1 MALLHVENLYKGFS
15 GETLFKNITFS
26 IDEKDKI
33 GVIGINGAGK
43 TTLIKML
50 LEEEENDVDPTTNQ
64 RGIISKKGNLK
75 IGYLSQNINLNPN
88 NTIFDELMLVFGKVM
103 EDHKKIQELS
113 LRINI
118 EPENF
123 DSIME
128 ELAVVTTRYE
138 QEEGYAIEYKVKQ
151 VLNGLSISEDLW
163 QQRIG
168 DLSGGQKS
176 RTALG
181 KILLEEPELL
191 ILDEPTNHLD
201 LLAIEWL
208 EKFLKDY
215 NKAVMVVSHD
225 RYFLDN
231 VVGRIFEI
239 EGHTLKTYKGNFIEY
254 TIQKEIY
261 LSGAIKAFEKEQEKI
276 KQMEEYIRRYKAGIK
291 SKQARGRESFLNRM
305 EKMENP
311 VVNVRKMKLKFDIER
326 PSVDRVLKIEKLSK
340 SYDGKK
346 IFQNLNLEIFRGE
359 RVGLIGKNGVGKST
373 LLKIINGME
382 KADSGKITI
391 GDKVTIGYYDQNH
404 QGLDEKVSI
413 LNEFMFNYPM
423 SEEDVRRLAGGFL
436 FPEEDVFKI
445 IGSLS
450 GGEKA
455 RVTLMKLILKKANF
469 LVLDE
474 PTNHLDIYSREVLEE
489 ALEDYQGT
497 ILIVSHDRYFLEGIV
512 NTIYEITEDGAEKF
526 NGNYSE
532 YCAKKSKKLV
542 EKSNEN
548 VVNNYEEQKKIK
560 NRISSLER
568 KYVETEKNIEKLEEK
583 KSNLEKEYEI
593 AGKKN
598 ILEELLEIQEKLENI
613 DLEILSEMEKW
624 EEIEKE
630 LKNLKKAL

>member
-1 MALLHVENLYKGFS
+1 MALLHVDNLYKGFS
-15 GETLFKNITFS
+15 GETLFKNISFS

-50 LEEEENDVDPTTNQ
+50 LEEEENDVDPSTNQ
-64 RGIISKKGNLK
+64 RGTISKKGNLR
-75 IGYLSQNINLNPN
+75 IGYLSQNINLNYE
-88 NTIFDELMLVFGKVM
+88 NTVFDELMLVFGSVL
-103 EDHKKIQELS
+103 EDYKKIQELS
-113 LRINI
+113 FRINL
-118 EPENF
+118 EPDNF
-123 DSIME
+123 DKIME

-151 VLNGLSISEDLW
+151 ILNGLSVQEDLW
-163 QQRIG
+163 KQKIG

-176 RTALG
+176 RVALG

-201 LLAIEWL
+201 LVAIEWL

-215 NKAVMVVSHD
+215 NKAIMVVSHD

-239 EGHTLKTYKGNFIEY
+239 EGHTLKTYKGNFTEY
-254 TIQKEIY
+254 TIQKEVY
-261 LSGAIKAFEKEQEKI
+261 LSGAMKAFEKEQEKI

-291 SKQARGRESFLNRM
+291 SKQARGRESLLNRM

-326 PSVDRVLKIEKLSK
+326 PSVDRVLKIQNLSK
-340 SYDGKK
+340 FYDGKK

-359 RVGLIGKNGVGKST
+359 RVGIIGKNGVGKST
-373 LLKIINGME
+373 LLKIINGTE
-382 KADSGKITI
+382 KADSGVVTI
-391 GDKVTIGYYDQNH
+391 GEKVTIGYYDQNH
-404 QGLDEKVSI
+404 KGLDEKASI

-512 NTIYEITEDGAEKF
+512 NTIYEITENGAEKF
-526 NGNYSE
+526 HGNYKE
-532 YCAKKSKKLV
+532 YCERKNKPVV
-542 EKSNEN
+542 EKDTKG
-548 VVNNYEEQKKIK
+548 VNDYEEQKRIK
-560 NRISSLER
+560 NRISSLEK
-568 KYVETEKNIEKLEEK
+568 KYNEIEKFIEKLEEK
-583 KSNLEKEYEI
+583 KSLLEEDYNQ
-593 AGKKN
+593 AGKENNLDK
-598 ILEELLEIQEKLENI
+598 LLEIQEKMEKLDE
-613 DLEILSEMEKW
+613 EIMESMEKW
-624 EEIEKE
+624 EDIEKE
-630 LKNLKKAL
+630 LKILKKAL

>member
-1 MALLHVENLYKGFS
+1 MALLHVDNLYKSFS
-15 GETLFKNITFS
+15 GETLFKNISFS

-33 GVIGINGAGK
+33 GVIGVNGAGK
-43 TTLIKML
+43 TTLIKMI
-50 LEEEENDVDPTTNQ
+50 LEEEENDIDPSTNQ
-64 RGIISKKGNLK
+64 RGTISKKGNLR
-75 IGYLSQNINLNPN
+75 IGYLSQNINLNYEN
-88 NTIFDELMLVFGKVM
+88 NVFDELMLVFGKVL
-103 EDHKKIQELS
+103 EDYKKIQELS
-113 LRINI
+113 FRINL

-123 DSIME
+123 DKIME
-128 ELAVVTTRYE
+128 ELALVTTRYE
-138 QEEGYAIEYKVKQ
+138 QEEGYSIEYKAKQ
-151 VLNGLSISEDLW
+151 ILNGLSIPEDLW
-163 QQRIG
+163 KQKIG
-168 DLSGGQKS
+168 YLSGGQKS
-176 RTALG
+176 RVALG

-201 LLAIEWL
+201 LIAIEWL

-239 EGHTLKTYKGNFIEY
+239 EGHTLKTYKGNFTEY

-261 LSGAIKAFEKEQEKI
+261 LSGAMKAFEKEQEKI

-291 SKQARGRESFLNRM
+291 SKQARGRESLLNRM

-311 VVNVRKMKLKFDIER
+311 VVNVRKMKLKFDIDR

-340 SYDGKK
+340 SYEGKK

-359 RVGLIGKNGVGKST
+359 RIGIIGKNGVGKST
-373 LLKIINGME
+373 LLKIINGTE
-382 KADSGKITI
+382 KADSGSITT
-391 GDKVTIGYYDQNH
+391 GEKVTIGYYDQNH
-404 QGLDEKVSI
+404 KGLDEKASI

-423 SEEDVRRLAGGFL
+423 SEEDVRRFAGGFL
-436 FPEEDVFKI
+436 FPEEDVFKT

-489 ALEDYQGT
+489 ALEGYQGT

-512 NTIYEITEDGAEKF
+512 NIIYEVTEDGAEKF
-526 NGNYSE
+526 HGNYTE
-532 YCAKKSKKLV
+532 YCAKKNKVV
-542 EKSNEN
+542 EEKEN
-548 VVNNYEEQKKIK
+548 KGMLDYEEQKKMK
-560 NRISSLER
+560 NRISFLEK
-568 KYVETEKNIEKLEEK
+568 KYKETEKLIEKLEEK
-583 KSNLEKEYEI
+583 KSNLEEEYNI
-593 AGKKN
+593 AGKEN
-598 ILEELLEIQEKLENI
+598 NLEKLLEIQEKMEKI
-613 DLEILSEMEKW
+613 DEDILLAIEKW
-624 EEIEKE
+624 EDIENE

>member
-1 MALLHVENLYKGFS
+1 MALLHVDNLYKGFS
-15 GETLFKNITFS
+15 GETLFKNISFS

-50 LEEEENDVDPTTNQ
+50 LEEEENDVDPSTNQ
-64 RGIISKKGNLK
+64 RGTISKKGNLR
-75 IGYLSQNINLNPN
+75 IGYLSQNINLNYE
-88 NTIFDELMLVFGKVM
+88 NTVFDELMLVFGSVL
-103 EDHKKIQELS
+103 EDYKKIQELS
-113 LRINI
+113 FRINL
-118 EPENF
+118 EPDNF
-123 DSIME
+123 DKIME

-151 VLNGLSISEDLW
+151 ILNGLSVQEDLW
-163 QQRIG
+163 KQKIG

-176 RTALG
+176 RVALG

-201 LLAIEWL
+201 LVAIEWL

-254 TIQKEIY
+254 TIQKEVY
-261 LSGAIKAFEKEQEKI
+261 LSGAMKAFEKEQEKI

-291 SKQARGRESFLNRM
+291 SKQARGRESLLNRM

-311 VVNVRKMKLKFDIER
+311 VVNVRKMKLKFDIDR
-326 PSVDRVLKIEKLSK
+326 PSVDRVLKIQNLSK

-359 RVGLIGKNGVGKST
+359 RVGIIGKNGVGKST
-373 LLKIINGME
+373 LLKIINGTE
-382 KADSGKITI
+382 KADNGVVTI
-391 GDKVTIGYYDQNH
+391 GEKVTIGYYDQNH
-404 QGLDEKVSI
+404 KGLDEKASI

-512 NTIYEITEDGAEKF
+512 NTIYEITENGAEKF
-526 NGNYSE
+526 HGNYKE
-532 YCAKKSKKLV
+532 YCERKNKPVV
-542 EKSNEN
+542 EKDTKG
-548 VVNNYEEQKKIK
+548 VNDYEEQKRVK
-560 NRISSLER
+560 NRISSLEK
-568 KYVETEKNIEKLEEK
+568 KYNETEKFIEKLEEK
-583 KSNLEKEYEI
+583 KSLLEEDYNQ
-593 AGKKN
+593 AGKENNLDK
-598 ILEELLEIQEKLENI
+598 LLEIQEKMEKLDE
-613 DLEILSEMEKW
+613 EIMESMEKW
-624 EEIEKE
+624 EDIEKE
-630 LKNLKKAL
+630 LKILKKAL

>member
-1 MALLHVENLYKGFS
+1 MALLHVDNLYKSFS
-15 GETLFKNITFS
+15 GETLFKNISFS

-33 GVIGINGAGK
+33 GVIGVNGAGK
-43 TTLIKML
+43 TTLIKMI
-50 LEEEENDVDPTTNQ
+50 LEEEENDVDPSTNQ
-64 RGIISKKGNLK
+64 RGTISKKGNLR
-75 IGYLSQNINLNPN
+75 IGYLSQNINLNYEN
-88 NTIFDELMLVFGKVM
+88 NVFDELMLVFGKVL
-103 EDHKKIQELS
+103 EDYKKIQELS
-113 LRINI
+113 FRINL

-123 DSIME
+123 DKIME
-128 ELAVVTTRYE
+128 ELALVTTRYE
-138 QEEGYAIEYKVKQ
+138 QEEGYSIEYKVKQ
-151 VLNGLSISEDLW
+151 ILNGLSIPEDLW
-163 QQRIG
+163 KQKIG

-176 RTALG
+176 RVALG

-201 LLAIEWL
+201 LIAIEWL

-239 EGHTLKTYKGNFIEY
+239 EGHTLKTYKGNFTEY

-261 LSGAIKAFEKEQEKI
+261 LSGAMKAFEKEQEKI

-291 SKQARGRESFLNRM
+291 SKQARGRESLLNRM

-311 VVNVRKMKLKFDIER
+311 VVNVRKMKLKFDIEK

-340 SYDGKK
+340 SYEGKK

-359 RVGLIGKNGVGKST
+359 RVGIIGKNGVGKST
-373 LLKIINGME
+373 LLKIINGTE
-382 KADSGKITI
+382 KADSGTVTI
-391 GDKVTIGYYDQNH
+391 GEKVTIGYYDQNH
-404 QGLDEKVSI
+404 KGLDEKASI

-436 FPEEDVFKI
+436 FPEEDVFKT

-489 ALEDYQGT
+489 ALEGYQGT

-512 NTIYEITEDGAEKF
+512 NTIYEVTEDGAEKF
-526 NGNYSE
+526 HGNYTE
-532 YCAKKSKKLV
+532 YCAKKNKVV
-542 EKSNEN
+542 EEKEN
-548 VVNNYEEQKKIK
+548 KGMIDYEEQKKMK
-560 NRISSLER
+560 NRISSLEK
-568 KYVETEKNIEKLEEK
+568 KYKETEKLIERLEEK
-583 KSNLEKEYEI
+583 KSNLEEEYNI
-593 AGKKN
+593 AGKEN
-598 ILEELLEIQEKLENI
+598 NLEKLLEIQEKMENI
-613 DLEILSEMEKW
+613 DEEILLAMEKW
-624 EEIEKE
+624 EDIENE

>member
-1 MALLHVENLYKGFS
+1 MALLHVDNLYKGFS
-15 GETLFKNITFS
+15 GETLFKNISFS

-50 LEEEENDVDPTTNQ
+50 LEEEENDVDPSTNQ
-64 RGIISKKGNLK
+64 RGTISKKGNLR
-75 IGYLSQNINLNPN
+75 IGYLSQNINLNYE
-88 NTIFDELMLVFGKVM
+88 NTVFDELMLVFGSVL
-103 EDHKKIQELS
+103 EDYKKIQELS
-113 LRINI
+113 FRINL
-118 EPENF
+118 EPDNF
-123 DSIME
+123 DKIME

-151 VLNGLSISEDLW
+151 ILNGLSVQEDLW
-163 QQRIG
+163 KQKIG

-176 RTALG
+176 RVALG

-201 LLAIEWL
+201 LVAIEWL

-239 EGHTLKTYKGNFIEY
+239 EGHTLKTYKGNFTEY
-254 TIQKEIY
+254 TIQKEVY
-261 LSGAIKAFEKEQEKI
+261 LSGAMKAFEKEQEKI

-291 SKQARGRESFLNRM
+291 SKQARGRESLLNRM

-311 VVNVRKMKLKFDIER
+311 VVNVRKMKLKFDIDR
-326 PSVDRVLKIEKLSK
+326 PSVDRVLKIQNLSK

-359 RVGLIGKNGVGKST
+359 RVGIIGKNGVGKST
-373 LLKIINGME
+373 LLKIINGTE
-382 KADSGKITI
+382 KADSGVVTI
-391 GDKVTIGYYDQNH
+391 GEKVTIGYYDQNH
-404 QGLDEKVSI
+404 KGLDEKASI

-512 NTIYEITEDGAEKF
+512 NTIYEITENGAEKF
-526 NGNYSE
+526 HGNYKE
-532 YCAKKSKKLV
+532 YCERKNKPVV
-542 EKSNEN
+542 EKDTKG
-548 VVNNYEEQKKIK
+548 VNDYEEQKRVK
-560 NRISSLER
+560 NRISSLEK
-568 KYVETEKNIEKLEEK
+568 KYNETEKFIEKLEEK
-583 KSNLEKEYEI
+583 KSLLEEDYNQ
-593 AGKKN
+593 AGKENNLDK
-598 ILEELLEIQEKLENI
+598 LLEIQEKMEKLDE
-613 DLEILSEMEKW
+613 EIMKSMEKW
-624 EEIEKE
+624 EDIEKE
-630 LKNLKKAL
+630 LKILKKAL

>member
-1 MALLHVENLYKGFS
+1 MALLHVDNLYKGFS
-15 GETLFKNITFS
+15 GETLFKNISFS

-50 LEEEENDVDPTTNQ
+50 LEEEENDVDPSTNQ
-64 RGIISKKGNLK
+64 RGTISKKGNLR
-75 IGYLSQNINLNPN
+75 IGYLSQNINLNYE
-88 NTIFDELMLVFGKVM
+88 NTVFDELMLVFGSVL
-103 EDHKKIQELS
+103 EDYKKIQELS
-113 LRINI
+113 FRINL
-118 EPENF
+118 EPDNF
-123 DSIME
+123 DKIME

-151 VLNGLSISEDLW
+151 ILNGLSVQEDLW
-163 QQRIG
+163 KQKIG

-176 RTALG
+176 RVALG

-201 LLAIEWL
+201 LVAIEWL

-239 EGHTLKTYKGNFIEY
+239 EGHTLKTYKGNFTEY
-254 TIQKEIY
+254 TIQKEVY
-261 LSGAIKAFEKEQEKI
+261 LSGAMKAFEKEQEKI

-291 SKQARGRESFLNRM
+291 SKQARGRESLLNRM

-326 PSVDRVLKIEKLSK
+326 PSVDRVLKIQNLSK

-359 RVGLIGKNGVGKST
+359 RIGIIGKNGVGKST
-373 LLKIINGME
+373 LLKIINGTE
-382 KADSGKITI
+382 KADSGVVTI
-391 GDKVTIGYYDQNH
+391 GEKVTIGYYDQNH
-404 QGLDEKVSI
+404 KGLDEKASI

-512 NTIYEITEDGAEKF
+512 NTIYEITENGAEKF
-526 NGNYSE
+526 HGNYKE
-532 YCAKKSKKLV
+532 YCERKNKPVV
-542 EKSNEN
+542 EKDTKG
-548 VVNNYEEQKKIK
+548 VNDYEEQKRVK
-560 NRISSLER
+560 NRISSLEK
-568 KYVETEKNIEKLEEK
+568 KYNETEKFIEKLEEK
-583 KSNLEKEYEI
+583 KSLLEEDYNQ
-593 AGKKN
+593 AGKENNLDK
-598 ILEELLEIQEKLENI
+598 LLEIQEKMEKLDE
-613 DLEILSEMEKW
+613 EIMKSMEKW
-624 EEIEKE
+624 EDIEKE
-630 LKNLKKAL
+630 LKILKKAL

>member
-1 MALLHVENLYKGFS
+1 MALLHVDNLYKGFS
-15 GETLFKNITFS
+15 GETLFKNISFS

-50 LEEEENDVDPTTNQ
+50 LEEEENDVDPSTNQ
-64 RGIISKKGNLK
+64 RGTISKKGNLR
-75 IGYLSQNINLNPN
+75 IGYLSQNINLNYE
-88 NTIFDELMLVFGKVM
+88 NTVFDELMLVFGSVL
-103 EDHKKIQELS
+103 EDYKKIQELS
-113 LRINI
+113 FRINL
-118 EPENF
+118 EPDNF
-123 DSIME
+123 DKIME

-151 VLNGLSISEDLW
+151 ILNGLSVQEDLW
-163 QQRIG
+163 KQKIG

-176 RTALG
+176 RVALG

-201 LLAIEWL
+201 LVAIEWL

-239 EGHTLKTYKGNFIEY
+239 EGHTLKTYKGNFTEY
-254 TIQKEIY
+254 TIQKEVY
-261 LSGAIKAFEKEQEKI
+261 LSGAMKAFEKEQEKI

-291 SKQARGRESFLNRM
+291 SKQARGRESLLNRM

-326 PSVDRVLKIEKLSK
+326 PSVDRVLKIQNLSK

-359 RVGLIGKNGVGKST
+359 RVGIIGKNGVGKST
-373 LLKIINGME
+373 LLKIINGTE
-382 KADSGKITI
+382 KADSGIVTI
-391 GDKVTIGYYDQNH
+391 GEKVTIGYYDQNH
-404 QGLDEKVSI
+404 KGLDEKASI

-512 NTIYEITEDGAEKF
+512 NTIYEITENGAEKF
-526 NGNYSE
+526 HGNYKE
-532 YCAKKSKKLV
+532 YCERKNKPVV
-542 EKSNEN
+542 EKDTKG
-548 VVNNYEEQKKIK
+548 VNDYEEQKRVK
-560 NRISSLER
+560 NRISSLEK
-568 KYVETEKNIEKLEEK
+568 KYNETEKFIEKLEEK
-583 KSNLEKEYEI
+583 KSLLEEDYNQ
-593 AGKKN
+593 AGKENNLDK
-598 ILEELLEIQEKLENI
+598 LLEIQEKMEKLDE
-613 DLEILSEMEKW
+613 EIMETMEKW
-624 EEIEKE
+624 EDIEKE
-630 LKNLKKAL
+630 LKILKKAL

>member
-1 MALLHVENLYKGFS
+1 MALLHVDNLYKGFS
-15 GETLFKNITFS
+15 GETLFKNISFS

-50 LEEEENDVDPTTNQ
+50 LEEEENDVDPSTNQ
-64 RGIISKKGNLK
+64 RGTISKKGNLR
-75 IGYLSQNINLNPN
+75 IGYLSQNINLNYE
-88 NTIFDELMLVFGKVM
+88 NTVFDELMLVFGSVL
-103 EDHKKIQELS
+103 EDYKKIQELS
-113 LRINI
+113 FRINL
-118 EPENF
+118 EPDNF
-123 DSIME
+123 DKIME

-151 VLNGLSISEDLW
+151 ILNGLSVQEDLW
-163 QQRIG
+163 KQKIG

-176 RTALG
+176 RVALG

-201 LLAIEWL
+201 LVAIEWL

-215 NKAVMVVSHD
+215 NRAVMVVSHD

-239 EGHTLKTYKGNFIEY
+239 EGHTLKTYKGNFTEY
-254 TIQKEIY
+254 TIQKEVY
-261 LSGAIKAFEKEQEKI
+261 LSGAMKAFEKEQEKI

-291 SKQARGRESFLNRM
+291 SKQARGRESLLNRM

-311 VVNVRKMKLKFDIER
+311 VVNVRKMKLKFDIDR
-326 PSVDRVLKIEKLSK
+326 PSVDRVLKIQNLSK

-359 RVGLIGKNGVGKST
+359 RVGIIGKNGVGKST
-373 LLKIINGME
+373 LLKIINGTE
-382 KADSGKITI
+382 KADSGVVTI
-391 GDKVTIGYYDQNH
+391 GEKVTIGYYDQNH
-404 QGLDEKVSI
+404 KGLDEKASI

-512 NTIYEITEDGAEKF
+512 NTIYEITENGAEKF
-526 NGNYSE
+526 HGNYKE
-532 YCAKKSKKLV
+532 YCERKNKPVV
-542 EKSNEN
+542 EKDTKG
-548 VVNNYEEQKKIK
+548 VNDYEEQKRVK
-560 NRISSLER
+560 NRISSLEK
-568 KYVETEKNIEKLEEK
+568 KYNETEKFIEKLEEK
-583 KSNLEKEYEI
+583 KSLLEEDYNQ
-593 AGKKN
+593 AGKENNLDK
-598 ILEELLEIQEKLENI
+598 LLEIQEKMEKL
-613 DLEILSEMEKW
+613 DDEIMESMEKW
-624 EEIEKE
+624 EDIEKE
-630 LKNLKKAL
+630 LKILKKAL

>member
-1 MALLHVENLYKGFS
+1 MALLHVDNLYKGFS
-15 GETLFKNITFS
+15 GETLFKNISFS

-50 LEEEENDVDPTTNQ
+50 LEEEENDVDPSTNQ
-64 RGIISKKGNLK
+64 RGTISKKGNLR
-75 IGYLSQNINLNPN
+75 IGYLSQNINLNYE
-88 NTIFDELMLVFGKVM
+88 NTVFDELMLVFGSVL
-103 EDHKKIQELS
+103 EDYKKIQKLS
-113 LRINI
+113 FRINL
-118 EPENF
+118 EPDNF
-123 DSIME
+123 DKIME

-151 VLNGLSISEDLW
+151 ILNGLSVQEDLW
-163 QQRIG
+163 KQKIG

-176 RTALG
+176 RVALG

-201 LLAIEWL
+201 LVAIEWL

-215 NKAVMVVSHD
+215 NRAVMVVSHD

-239 EGHTLKTYKGNFIEY
+239 EGHTLKTYKGNFTEY
-254 TIQKEIY
+254 TIQKEVY
-261 LSGAIKAFEKEQEKI
+261 LSGAMKAFEKEQEKI

-291 SKQARGRESFLNRM
+291 SKQARGRESLLNRM

-311 VVNVRKMKLKFDIER
+311 VVNVRKMKLKFDIDR
-326 PSVDRVLKIEKLSK
+326 PSVDRVLKIQNLSK

-359 RVGLIGKNGVGKST
+359 RVGIIGKNGVGKST
-373 LLKIINGME
+373 LLKIINGTE
-382 KADSGKITI
+382 KADSGVVTI
-391 GDKVTIGYYDQNH
+391 GEKVTIGYYDQNH
-404 QGLDEKVSI
+404 KGLDEKVSI

-512 NTIYEITEDGAEKF
+512 NTIYEITENGAEKF
-526 NGNYSE
+526 HGNYKE
-532 YCAKKSKKLV
+532 YCERKNKPVV
-542 EKSNEN
+542 EKDTKG
-548 VVNNYEEQKKIK
+548 VNDYEEQKRVK
-560 NRISSLER
+560 NRISSLEK
-568 KYVETEKNIEKLEEK
+568 KYNETEKFIEKLEEK
-583 KSNLEKEYEI
+583 KSLLEENYTQ
-593 AGKKN
+593 AGKENNLDK
-598 ILEELLEIQEKLENI
+598 LLEIQEKMEKLDE
-613 DLEILSEMEKW
+613 EIMESMEKW
-624 EEIEKE
+624 EDIEKE
-630 LKNLKKAL
+630 LKILKKAL

>member
-1 MALLHVENLYKGFS
+1 MALLHVDNLYKGFS
-15 GETLFKNITFS
+15 GEILFKNISFS

-50 LEEEENDVDPTTNQ
+50 LEEEENDVDPSTNQ
-64 RGIISKKGNLK
+64 RGTISKKGNLR
-75 IGYLSQNINLNPN
+75 IGYLSQNINLNYE
-88 NTIFDELMLVFGKVM
+88 NTVFDELMLVFGSVL
-103 EDHKKIQELS
+103 EDYKKIQELS
-113 LRINI
+113 FRINL
-118 EPENF
+118 EPDNF
-123 DSIME
+123 DKIME

-151 VLNGLSISEDLW
+151 ILNGLSVQEDLW
-163 QQRIG
+163 KQKIG

-176 RTALG
+176 RVALG

-201 LLAIEWL
+201 LVAIEWL

-239 EGHTLKTYKGNFIEY
+239 EGHTLKTYKGNFTEY
-254 TIQKEIY
+254 TIQKEVY
-261 LSGAIKAFEKEQEKI
+261 LSGAMKAFEKEQEKI

-291 SKQARGRESFLNRM
+291 SKQARGRESLLNRM

-326 PSVDRVLKIEKLSK
+326 PSVDRVLKIQNLSK

-359 RVGLIGKNGVGKST
+359 RVGIIGKNGVGKST
-373 LLKIINGME
+373 LLKIINGTE
-382 KADSGKITI
+382 NPDSGVVTI
-391 GDKVTIGYYDQNH
+391 GEKVTIGYYDQNH
-404 QGLDEKVSI
+404 KGLDEKASI

-512 NTIYEITEDGAEKF
+512 NTIYEITENGAEKF
-526 NGNYSE
+526 HGNYKE
-532 YCAKKSKKLV
+532 YCERKNKPVV
-542 EKSNEN
+542 EKDTKG
-548 VVNNYEEQKKIK
+548 VNDYEEQKRVK
-560 NRISSLER
+560 NRISSLEK
-568 KYVETEKNIEKLEEK
+568 KYNETEKFIEKLEEK
-583 KSNLEKEYEI
+583 KSLLEEDYNQ
-593 AGKKN
+593 AGKENNLDK
-598 ILEELLEIQEKLENI
+598 LLEIQEKMEKLDE
-613 DLEILSEMEKW
+613 EIMESMEKW
-624 EEIEKE
+624 EDIEKE
-630 LKNLKKAL
+630 LKILKKAL

>member
-1 MALLHVENLYKGFS
+1 MALLHVDNLYKGFS
-15 GETLFKNITFS
+15 GETLFKNISFS

-43 TTLIKML
+43 TTLIKMI
-50 LEEEENDVDPTTNQ
+50 LEEEENDVDPSTNQ
-64 RGIISKKGNLK
+64 RGTISKKGNLK
-75 IGYLSQNINLNPN
+75 IGYLSQNINLNYE
-88 NTIFDELMLVFGKVM
+88 NTVFDELMLVFGSVL
-103 EDHKKIQELS
+103 EDYKKIQELS
-113 LRINI
+113 FRINL
-118 EPENF
+118 EPDNF
-123 DSIME
+123 DKITE

-151 VLNGLSISEDLW
+151 ILNGLSVQEDLW
-163 QQRIG
+163 KQKIG

-176 RTALG
+176 RVALG

-201 LLAIEWL
+201 LVAIEWL

-239 EGHTLKTYKGNFIEY
+239 EGHTLKTYKGNFTEY
-254 TIQKEIY
+254 TIQKEVY
-261 LSGAIKAFEKEQEKI
+261 LSGAMKAFEKEQEKI

-291 SKQARGRESFLNRM
+291 SKQARGRESLLNRM

-326 PSVDRVLKIEKLSK
+326 PSVDRVLKIQNLSK

-359 RVGLIGKNGVGKST
+359 RVGIIGKNGVGKST
-373 LLKIINGME
+373 LLKIINGTE
-382 KADSGKITI
+382 NPDSGVVTI
-391 GDKVTIGYYDQNH
+391 GEKVTIGYYDQNH
-404 QGLDEKVSI
+404 KGLDEKASI

-512 NTIYEITEDGAEKF
+512 NTIYEITENGAEKF
-526 NGNYSE
+526 HGNYKE
-532 YCAKKSKKLV
+532 YCERKNKPVV
-542 EKSNEN
+542 EKDTKG
-548 VVNNYEEQKKIK
+548 VNDYEEQKRVK
-560 NRISSLER
+560 NRISSLEK
-568 KYVETEKNIEKLEEK
+568 KYNETEKFIEKLEEK
-583 KSNLEKEYEI
+583 KSLLEEDYNQ
-593 AGKKN
+593 AGKENNLDK
-598 ILEELLEIQEKLENI
+598 LLEIQEKMEKL
-613 DLEILSEMEKW
+613 DDEIMESMEKW
-624 EEIEKE
+624 EDIEKE
-630 LKNLKKAL
+630 LKILKKAL

>member
-1 MALLHVENLYKGFS
+1 MALLHVDNLYKGFS
-15 GETLFKNITFS
+15 GETLFKNISFS

-50 LEEEENDVDPTTNQ
+50 LEEEENDVDPSTNQ
-64 RGIISKKGNLK
+64 RGTISKKGNLR
-75 IGYLSQNINLNPN
+75 IGYLSQNINLNYE
-88 NTIFDELMLVFGKVM
+88 NTVFDELMLVFGSVL
-103 EDHKKIQELS
+103 EDYKKIQELS
-113 LRINI
+113 FRINL
-118 EPENF
+118 EPDNF
-123 DSIME
+123 DKIME

-151 VLNGLSISEDLW
+151 ILNGLSVQEDLW
-163 QQRIG
+163 KQKIG

-176 RTALG
+176 RVALG

-201 LLAIEWL
+201 LVAIEWL

-215 NKAVMVVSHD
+215 NRAVMVVSHD

-239 EGHTLKTYKGNFIEY
+239 EGHTLKTYKGNFTEY
-254 TIQKEIY
+254 TIQKEVY
-261 LSGAIKAFEKEQEKI
+261 LSGAMKAFEKEQEKI

-291 SKQARGRESFLNRM
+291 SKQARGRESLLNRM

-326 PSVDRVLKIEKLSK
+326 PSVDRVLKIQNLSK

-359 RVGLIGKNGVGKST
+359 RVGIIGKNGVGKST
-373 LLKIINGME
+373 LLKIINGTE
-382 KADSGKITI
+382 NPDSGVVTI
-391 GDKVTIGYYDQNH
+391 GEKVTIGYYDQNH
-404 QGLDEKVSI
+404 KGLDEKASI

-512 NTIYEITEDGAEKF
+512 NTIYEITENGAEKF
-526 NGNYSE
+526 HGNYKE
-532 YCAKKSKKLV
+532 YCERKNKPVV
-542 EKSNEN
+542 EKDTKG
-548 VVNNYEEQKKIK
+548 VNDYEEQKRVK
-560 NRISSLER
+560 NRISSLEK
-568 KYVETEKNIEKLEEK
+568 KYNETEKFIEKLEEK
-583 KSNLEKEYEI
+583 KSLLEEDYNQ
-593 AGKKN
+593 AGKENNLDK
-598 ILEELLEIQEKLENI
+598 LLEIQEKMEKL
-613 DLEILSEMEKW
+613 DDEIMESMEKW
-624 EEIEKE
+624 EDIEKE
-630 LKNLKKAL
+630 LKILKKAL

>member
-1 MALLHVENLYKGFS
+1 MALLHVDNLYKGFS
-15 GETLFKNITFS
+15 GETLFKNISFS

-43 TTLIKML
+43 TTLIKMI
-50 LEEEENDVDPTTNQ
+50 LEEEENDVDPSTNQ
-64 RGIISKKGNLK
+64 RGTISKKGNLK
-75 IGYLSQNINLNPN
+75 IGYLSQNINLNYE
-88 NTIFDELMLVFGKVM
+88 NTVFDELMLVFGSVL
-103 EDHKKIQELS
+103 EDYKKIQELS
-113 LRINI
+113 FRINL
-118 EPENF
+118 EPDNF
-123 DSIME
+123 DKIME

-151 VLNGLSISEDLW
+151 ILNGLSVQEDLW
-163 QQRIG
+163 KQKIG

-176 RTALG
+176 RVALG

-201 LLAIEWL
+201 LVAIEWL

-239 EGHTLKTYKGNFIEY
+239 EGHTLKTYKGNFTEY
-254 TIQKEIY
+254 TIQKEVY
-261 LSGAIKAFEKEQEKI
+261 LSGAMKAFEKEQEKI

-291 SKQARGRESFLNRM
+291 SKQARGRESLLNRM

-326 PSVDRVLKIEKLSK
+326 PSVDRVLKIQNLSK

-359 RVGLIGKNGVGKST
+359 RVGIIGKNGVGKST
-373 LLKIINGME
+373 LLKIINGTE
-382 KADSGKITI
+382 NPDSGVVTI
-391 GDKVTIGYYDQNH
+391 GEKVTIGYYDQNH
-404 QGLDEKVSI
+404 KGLDEKASI

-512 NTIYEITEDGAEKF
+512 NTIYEITENGAEKF
-526 NGNYSE
+526 HGNYKE
-532 YCAKKSKKLV
+532 YCERKNKPVV
-542 EKSNEN
+542 EKDTKG
-548 VVNNYEEQKKIK
+548 VNDYEEQKRVK
-560 NRISSLER
+560 NRISSLEK
-568 KYVETEKNIEKLEEK
+568 KYNETEKFIEKLEEK
-583 KSNLEKEYEI
+583 KSLLEEDYNQ
-593 AGKKN
+593 AGKENNLDK
-598 ILEELLEIQEKLENI
+598 LLEIQEKMEKL
-613 DLEILSEMEKW
+613 DDEIMESMEKW
-624 EEIEKE
+624 EDIEKE
-630 LKNLKKAL
+630 LKILKKAL

>member
-1 MALLHVENLYKGFS
+1 MALLHVDNLYKGFS
-15 GETLFKNITFS
+15 GEILFKNISFS

-50 LEEEENDVDPTTNQ
+50 LEEEENDVDPSTNQ
-64 RGIISKKGNLK
+64 RGTISKKGNLR
-75 IGYLSQNINLNPN
+75 IGYLSQNINLNYE
-88 NTIFDELMLVFGKVM
+88 NTVFDELMLVFGSVL
-103 EDHKKIQELS
+103 EDYKKIQELS
-113 LRINI
+113 FRINL
-118 EPENF
+118 EPDNF
-123 DSIME
+123 DKIME

-151 VLNGLSISEDLW
+151 ILNGLSVQEDLW
-163 QQRIG
+163 KQKIG

-176 RTALG
+176 RVALG

-201 LLAIEWL
+201 LVAIEWL

-239 EGHTLKTYKGNFIEY
+239 EGHTLKTYKGNFTEY
-254 TIQKEIY
+254 TIQKEVY
-261 LSGAIKAFEKEQEKI
+261 LSGAMKAFEKEQEKI

-291 SKQARGRESFLNRM
+291 SKQARGRESLLNRM

-311 VVNVRKMKLKFDIER
+311 VVNVRKMKLKFDIDR
-326 PSVDRVLKIEKLSK
+326 PSVDRVLKIQNLSK

-359 RVGLIGKNGVGKST
+359 RVGIIGKNGVGKST
-373 LLKIINGME
+373 LLKIINGTE
-382 KADSGKITI
+382 KADSGVVTI
-391 GDKVTIGYYDQNH
+391 GEKVTIGYYDQNH
-404 QGLDEKVSI
+404 KGLDEKASI

-512 NTIYEITEDGAEKF
+512 NTIYEITENGAEKF
-526 NGNYSE
+526 HGNYKE
-532 YCAKKSKKLV
+532 YCERKNKPVV
-542 EKSNEN
+542 EKDTKG
-548 VVNNYEEQKKIK
+548 VNDYEEQKRVK
-560 NRISSLER
+560 NRISSLEK
-568 KYVETEKNIEKLEEK
+568 KYNETEKFIEKLEEK
-583 KSNLEKEYEI
+583 KSLLEEDYTQ
-593 AGKKN
+593 AGKENNLDK
-598 ILEELLEIQEKLENI
+598 LLEIQEKMEKLDE
-613 DLEILSEMEKW
+613 EIMESMEKW
-624 EEIEKE
+624 EDIEKE
-630 LKNLKKAL
+630 LKILKKAL

>member
-1 MALLHVENLYKGFS
+1 MALLHVDNLYKGFS
-15 GETLFKNITFS
+15 GETLFKNISFS

-50 LEEEENDVDPTTNQ
+50 LEEEENDVDPSTNQ
-64 RGIISKKGNLK
+64 RGTISKKGNLR
-75 IGYLSQNINLNPN
+75 IGYLSQNINLNYE
-88 NTIFDELMLVFGKVM
+88 NTVFDELMLVFGSVL
-103 EDHKKIQELS
+103 EDYKKIQELS
-113 LRINI
+113 FRINL
-118 EPENF
+118 EPDNF
-123 DSIME
+123 DKIME

-151 VLNGLSISEDLW
+151 ILNGLSVQEDLW
-163 QQRIG
+163 KQKIG

-176 RTALG
+176 RVALG

-201 LLAIEWL
+201 LVAIEWL

-239 EGHTLKTYKGNFIEY
+239 EGHTLKTYKGNFTEY
-254 TIQKEIY
+254 TIQKEVY
-261 LSGAIKAFEKEQEKI
+261 LSGAMKAFEKEQEKI

-291 SKQARGRESFLNRM
+291 SKQARGRESLLNRM

-311 VVNVRKMKLKFDIER
+311 VVNVRKMKLKFDIDR
-326 PSVDRVLKIEKLSK
+326 PSVDRVLKIQNLSK

-359 RVGLIGKNGVGKST
+359 RVGIIGKNGVGKST
-373 LLKIINGME
+373 LLKIINGTE
-382 KADSGKITI
+382 KADSGVVTI
-391 GDKVTIGYYDQNH
+391 GEKVTIGYYDQNH
-404 QGLDEKVSI
+404 KGLDEKASI

-512 NTIYEITEDGAEKF
+512 NTIYEITENGAEKF
-526 NGNYSE
+526 HGNYKE
-532 YCAKKSKKLV
+532 YCERKNKPVV
-542 EKSNEN
+542 EKDTKG
-548 VVNNYEEQKKIK
+548 VNDYEEQKRVK
-560 NRISSLER
+560 NRISSLEK
-568 KYVETEKNIEKLEEK
+568 KYNETEKIIEKLEEK
-583 KSNLEKEYEI
+583 KSLLEEDYNQ
-593 AGKKN
+593 AGKENNLDK
-598 ILEELLEIQEKLENI
+598 LLEIQEKMEKLDE
-613 DLEILSEMEKW
+613 EIMESMEKW
-624 EEIEKE
+624 EDIEKE
-630 LKNLKKAL
+630 LKILKKAL

>member
-1 MALLHVENLYKGFS
+1 MALLHVDNLYKGFS
-15 GETLFKNITFS
+15 GETLFKNISFS

-50 LEEEENDVDPTTNQ
+50 LEEEENDVDPSTNQ
-64 RGIISKKGNLK
+64 RGTISKKGNLR
-75 IGYLSQNINLNPN
+75 IGYLSQNINLNYE
-88 NTIFDELMLVFGKVM
+88 NTVFDELMLVFGSVL
-103 EDHKKIQELS
+103 EDYKKIQELS
-113 LRINI
+113 FRINL
-118 EPENF
+118 EPDNF
-123 DSIME
+123 DKIME

-151 VLNGLSISEDLW
+151 ILNGLSVQEDLW
-163 QQRIG
+163 KQKIG

-176 RTALG
+176 RVALG

-201 LLAIEWL
+201 LVAIEWL

-239 EGHTLKTYKGNFIEY
+239 EGHTLKTYKGNFTEY
-254 TIQKEIY
+254 TIQKEVY
-261 LSGAIKAFEKEQEKI
+261 LSGAMKAFEKEQEKI

-291 SKQARGRESFLNRM
+291 SKQARGRESLLNRM

-311 VVNVRKMKLKFDIER
+311 VVNVRKMKLKFDIDR
-326 PSVDRVLKIEKLSK
+326 PSVDRVLKIQNLSK
-340 SYDGKK
+340 AYDGKK

-359 RVGLIGKNGVGKST
+359 RVGIIGKNGVGKST
-373 LLKIINGME
+373 LLKIINGTE
-382 KADSGKITI
+382 KADSGVVTI
-391 GDKVTIGYYDQNH
+391 GEKVTIGYYDQNH
-404 QGLDEKVSI
+404 KGLDEKASI

-436 FPEEDVFKI
+436 FPEEDVFKT

-512 NTIYEITEDGAEKF
+512 NTIYEVTENGAEKF
-526 NGNYSE
+526 HGNYKE
-532 YCAKKSKKLV
+532 YCERKNKPVV
-542 EKSNEN
+542 EKDTKG
-548 VVNNYEEQKKIK
+548 VNDYEEQKRVK
-560 NRISSLER
+560 NRISSLEK
-568 KYVETEKNIEKLEEK
+568 KYNETEKFIEKLEEK
-583 KSNLEKEYEI
+583 KSLLEEDYNQ
-593 AGKKN
+593 AGKENNLDK
-598 ILEELLEIQEKLENI
+598 LLEIQEKMEKLDE
-613 DLEILSEMEKW
+613 EIMESMEKW
-624 EEIEKE
+624 EDIEKE
-630 LKNLKKAL
+630 LKILKKAL

>member
-1 MALLHVENLYKGFS
+1 MALLHVDNLYKGFS
-15 GETLFKNITFS
+15 GETLFKNISFS

-50 LEEEENDVDPTTNQ
+50 LEEEENDVDPSTNQ
-64 RGIISKKGNLK
+64 RGTISKKGNLR
-75 IGYLSQNINLNPN
+75 IGYLSQNINLNYE
-88 NTIFDELMLVFGKVM
+88 NTVFDELMLVFGSVL
-103 EDHKKIQELS
+103 EDYKKIQELS
-113 LRINI
+113 FRINL
-118 EPENF
+118 EPDNF
-123 DSIME
+123 DKIME

-151 VLNGLSISEDLW
+151 ILNGLSVQEDLW
-163 QQRIG
+163 KQKIG

-176 RTALG
+176 RVALG

-201 LLAIEWL
+201 LVAIEWL

-239 EGHTLKTYKGNFIEY
+239 EGHTLKTYKGNFTEY
-254 TIQKEIY
+254 TIQKEVY
-261 LSGAIKAFEKEQEKI
+261 LSGAMKAFEKEQEKI

-291 SKQARGRESFLNRM
+291 SKQARGRESLLNRM

-311 VVNVRKMKLKFDIER
+311 VVNVRKMKLKFDIDR
-326 PSVDRVLKIEKLSK
+326 PSVDRVLKIQNLSK

-359 RVGLIGKNGVGKST
+359 RVGIIGKNGVGKST
-373 LLKIINGME
+373 LLKIINGTE
-382 KADSGKITI
+382 KADSGVVTI
-391 GDKVTIGYYDQNH
+391 GEKVTIGYYDQNH
-404 QGLDEKVSI
+404 KGLDEKASI

-512 NTIYEITEDGAEKF
+512 NTIYEITENGAEKF
-526 NGNYSE
+526 HGNYKE
-532 YCAKKSKKLV
+532 YCERKNKPVV
-542 EKSNEN
+542 EKDTKG
-548 VVNNYEEQKKIK
+548 VNDYEEQKRVK
-560 NRISSLER
+560 NRISSLEK
-568 KYVETEKNIEKLEEK
+568 KYNEIEKFIEKLEEK
-583 KSNLEKEYEI
+583 KSLLEEDYNQ
-593 AGKKN
+593 AGKENNLDK
-598 ILEELLEIQEKLENI
+598 LLEIQEKMEKLDE
-613 DLEILSEMEKW
+613 EIMKSMEKW
-624 EEIEKE
+624 EDIEKE
-630 LKNLKKAL
+630 LKILKKAL

>member
-1 MALLHVENLYKGFS
+1 MALLHVDNLYKGFS
-15 GETLFKNITFS
+15 GETLFKNISFS

-50 LEEEENDVDPTTNQ
+50 LEEEENDVDPSTNQ
-64 RGIISKKGNLK
+64 RGTISKKGNLR
-75 IGYLSQNINLNPN
+75 IGYLSQNINLNYE
-88 NTIFDELMLVFGKVM
+88 NTVFDELMLVFGSVL
-103 EDHKKIQELS
+103 EDYKKIQELS
-113 LRINI
+113 FRINL
-118 EPENF
+118 EPDNF
-123 DSIME
+123 DKIME

-151 VLNGLSISEDLW
+151 ILNGLSVQEDLW
-163 QQRIG
+163 KQKIG

-176 RTALG
+176 RVALG

-201 LLAIEWL
+201 LVAIEWL

-215 NKAVMVVSHD
+215 NKAIMVVSHD

-239 EGHTLKTYKGNFIEY
+239 EGHTLKTYKGNFTEY
-254 TIQKEIY
+254 TIQKEVY
-261 LSGAIKAFEKEQEKI
+261 LSGAMKAFEKEQEKI

-291 SKQARGRESFLNRM
+291 SKQARGRESLLNRM

-311 VVNVRKMKLKFDIER
+311 VVNVRKMKLKFDIDR
-326 PSVDRVLKIEKLSK
+326 PSVDRVLKIQNLSK

-359 RVGLIGKNGVGKST
+359 RVGIIGKNGVGKST
-373 LLKIINGME
+373 LLKIINGTE
-382 KADSGKITI
+382 KADSGVVTI
-391 GDKVTIGYYDQNH
+391 GEKVTIGYYDQNH
-404 QGLDEKVSI
+404 KGLDEKASI

-512 NTIYEITEDGAEKF
+512 NTIYEIIENGAEKF
-526 NGNYSE
+526 HGNYKE
-532 YCAKKSKKLV
+532 YCERKNKPVV
-542 EKSNEN
+542 EKDTKG
-548 VVNNYEEQKKIK
+548 VNDYEEQKRVK
-560 NRISSLER
+560 NRISSLEK
-568 KYVETEKNIEKLEEK
+568 KYNETEKFIEKLEEK
-583 KSNLEKEYEI
+583 KSLLEEDYNQ
-593 AGKKN
+593 AGKENNLDK
-598 ILEELLEIQEKLENI
+598 LLEIQEKMEKLDE
-613 DLEILSEMEKW
+613 EIMESMEKW
-624 EEIEKE
+624 EDIEKE
-630 LKNLKKAL
+630 LKILKKAL

>member
-1 MALLHVENLYKGFS
+1 MALLHVDNLYKGFS
-15 GETLFKNITFS
+15 GETLFKNISFS

-50 LEEEENDVDPTTNQ
+50 LEEEENDIDPSTNQ
-64 RGIISKKGNLK
+64 RGTISKKGNLK
-75 IGYLSQNINLNPN
+75 IGYLSQNINLNYE
-88 NTIFDELMLVFGKVM
+88 NTVFDELMLVFGSVL
-103 EDHKKIQELS
+103 EDYKRIQELS
-113 LRINI
+113 FRINL
-118 EPENF
+118 EPDNF
-123 DSIME
+123 DKIME

-151 VLNGLSISEDLW
+151 ILNGLSVQEDLW
-163 QQRIG
+163 KQKIG

-176 RTALG
+176 RVALG

-201 LLAIEWL
+201 LVAIEWL

-239 EGHTLKTYKGNFIEY
+239 EGHTLKTYKGNFTEY
-254 TIQKEIY
+254 TIQKEVY
-261 LSGAIKAFEKEQEKI
+261 LSGAMKAFEKEQEKI

-291 SKQARGRESFLNRM
+291 SKQARGRESLLNRM

-311 VVNVRKMKLKFDIER
+311 VVNVRKMKLKFDIDK
-326 PSVDRVLKIEKLSK
+326 PSVDRVLKIQNLSK

-359 RVGLIGKNGVGKST
+359 RVGIIGKNGVGKST
-373 LLKIINGME
+373 LLKIINGTE
-382 KADSGKITI
+382 KADSGVVTI
-391 GDKVTIGYYDQNH
+391 GEKVTIGYYDQNH
-404 QGLDEKVSI
+404 KGLDEKASI

-512 NTIYEITEDGAEKF
+512 NTIYEVTENGAEKF
-526 NGNYSE
+526 HGNYKE
-532 YCAKKSKKLV
+532 YCERKNKPII
-542 EKSNEN
+542 EKDTKG
-548 VVNNYEEQKKIK
+548 VNDYEEQKRVK
-560 NRISSLER
+560 NRIASLEK
-568 KYVETEKNIEKLEEK
+568 KYKETEKSIEKLEEK
-583 KSNLEKEYEI
+583 KSLLEEDYNQ
-593 AGKKN
+593 AGKENNLDK
-598 ILEELLEIQEKLENI
+598 LLEIQEKMDKLDE
-613 DLEILSEMEKW
+613 EIMESMEKW
-624 EEIEKE
+624 EDIEKE
-630 LKNLKKAL
+630 LKILKKAL

>member
-1 MALLHVENLYKGFS
+1 MALLHVDNLYKSFS
-15 GETLFKNITFS
+15 GETLFKNISFS

-33 GVIGINGAGK
+33 GIIGVNGAGK
-43 TTLIKML
+43 TTLIKMI
-50 LEEEENDVDPTTNQ
+50 LEEEDNDVDPSTNQ
-64 RGIISKKGNLK
+64 RGTISKKGNLR
-75 IGYLSQNINLNPN
+75 IGYLSQNINLNYEN
-88 NTIFDELMLVFGKVM
+88 NVFDELMLVFGKVL
-103 EDHKKIQELS
+103 EDYKKIQELS
-113 LRINI
+113 FRINL

-123 DSIME
+123 DKIME
-128 ELAVVTTRYE
+128 ELALVTTRYE
-138 QEEGYAIEYKVKQ
+138 QEEGYSIEYKVKQ
-151 VLNGLSISEDLW
+151 ILNGLSIPEDLW
-163 QQRIG
+163 KQKIG

-176 RTALG
+176 RVALG

-201 LLAIEWL
+201 LIAIEWL

-239 EGHTLKTYKGNFIEY
+239 EGHTLKTYKGNFTEY

-261 LSGAIKAFEKEQEKI
+261 LSGAMKAFEKEQEKI

-291 SKQARGRESFLNRM
+291 SKQARGRESLLNRM

-311 VVNVRKMKLKFDIER
+311 VVNVRKMKLKFDIDR

-340 SYDGKK
+340 SYEGKK

-359 RVGLIGKNGVGKST
+359 RVGIIGKNGVGKST
-373 LLKIINGME
+373 LLKIINGTE
-382 KADSGKITI
+382 KADSGIVTI
-391 GDKVTIGYYDQNH
+391 GEKVTIGYYDQNH
-404 QGLDEKVSI
+404 KGLDEKASI

-423 SEEDVRRLAGGFL
+423 SEEEVRRLAGGFL
-436 FPEEDVFKI
+436 FPEEDVFKT

-489 ALEDYQGT
+489 ALEGYQGT

-512 NTIYEITEDGAEKF
+512 NTIYEVTEDGAEKF
-526 NGNYSE
+526 HGNYTE
-532 YCAKKSKKLV
+532 YCAKKNKVV
-542 EKSNEN
+542 EEKEN
-548 VVNNYEEQKKIK
+548 KGMIDYEEQKKMK
-560 NRISSLER
+560 NRISSLEK
-568 KYVETEKNIEKLEEK
+568 KYKETEKLIEKLEEK
-583 KSNLEKEYEI
+583 KSNFEEEYNI
-593 AGKKN
+593 AGKEN
-598 ILEELLEIQEKLENI
+598 NLEKLLEIQEKMEKI
-613 DLEILSEMEKW
+613 DEEILLSMEKW
-624 EEIEKE
+624 EDIENE

>member
-1 MALLHVENLYKGFS
+1 MALLHVDNLYKGFS
-15 GETLFKNITFS
+15 GETLFKNISFS

-50 LEEEENDVDPTTNQ
+50 LEEEENDVDPSTNQ
-64 RGIISKKGNLK
+64 RGTISKKGNLR
-75 IGYLSQNINLNPN
+75 IGYLSQNINLNYE
-88 NTIFDELMLVFGKVM
+88 NTVFDELMLVFGSVL
-103 EDHKKIQELS
+103 EDYKKIQELS
-113 LRINI
+113 FRINL
-118 EPENF
+118 EPDNF
-123 DSIME
+123 DKIME

-151 VLNGLSISEDLW
+151 ILNGLSVQEDLW
-163 QQRIG
+163 KQKIG

-176 RTALG
+176 RVALG

-201 LLAIEWL
+201 LVAIEWL

-239 EGHTLKTYKGNFIEY
+239 EGHTLKTYKGNFTEY
-254 TIQKEIY
+254 TIQKEVY
-261 LSGAIKAFEKEQEKI
+261 LSGAMKAFEKEQEKI

-291 SKQARGRESFLNRM
+291 SKQARGRESLLNRM

-311 VVNVRKMKLKFDIER
+311 VVNVRKMKLKFDIDR
-326 PSVDRVLKIEKLSK
+326 PSVDRVLKIQNLSK

-359 RVGLIGKNGVGKST
+359 RVGIIGKNGVGKST
-373 LLKIINGME
+373 LLKIINGTE
-382 KADSGKITI
+382 KADSGVVTI
-391 GDKVTIGYYDQNH
+391 GEKVTIGYYDQNH
-404 QGLDEKVSI
+404 KGLDEKASI

-512 NTIYEITEDGAEKF
+512 NTIYEVTENGAEKF
-526 NGNYSE
+526 HGNYKE
-532 YCAKKSKKLV
+532 YCERKNKPVV
-542 EKSNEN
+542 EKDTKG
-548 VVNNYEEQKKIK
+548 VNDYEEQKRVK
-560 NRISSLER
+560 NRISSLEK
-568 KYVETEKNIEKLEEK
+568 KYNETEKFIEKLEEK
-583 KSNLEKEYEI
+583 KSLLEEDYNQ
-593 AGKKN
+593 AGKENNLDK
-598 ILEELLEIQEKLENI
+598 LLEIQEKMEKLDE
-613 DLEILSEMEKW
+613 EIMEAMEKW
-624 EEIEKE
+624 EDIEKE
-630 LKNLKKAL
+630 LKILKKAL

>member
-1 MALLHVENLYKGFS
+1 MALLHVDNLYKGFS
-15 GETLFKNITFS
+15 GETLFKNISFS

-50 LEEEENDVDPTTNQ
+50 LEEEENDVDPSTNQ
-64 RGIISKKGNLK
+64 RGTISKKGNLR
-75 IGYLSQNINLNPN
+75 IGYLSQNINLNYE
-88 NTIFDELMLVFGKVM
+88 NTVFDELMLVFGSVL
-103 EDHKKIQELS
+103 EDYKKIQELS
-113 LRINI
+113 FRINL
-118 EPENF
+118 EPDNF
-123 DSIME
+123 DKIME

-151 VLNGLSISEDLW
+151 ILNGLSVQEDLW
-163 QQRIG
+163 KQKIG

-176 RTALG
+176 RVALG

-201 LLAIEWL
+201 LVAIEWL

-239 EGHTLKTYKGNFIEY
+239 EGHTLKTYKGNFTEY
-254 TIQKEIY
+254 TIQKEVY
-261 LSGAIKAFEKEQEKI
+261 LSGAMKAFEKEQEKI

-291 SKQARGRESFLNRM
+291 SKQARGRESLLNRM

-326 PSVDRVLKIEKLSK
+326 PSVDRVLKIQNLSK

-359 RVGLIGKNGVGKST
+359 RVGIIGKNGVGKST
-373 LLKIINGME
+373 LLKIINGTE
-382 KADSGKITI
+382 NPDSGVVTI
-391 GDKVTIGYYDQNH
+391 GEKVTIGYYDQNH
-404 QGLDEKVSI
+404 KGLDEKASI

-512 NTIYEITEDGAEKF
+512 NTIYEITENGAEKF
-526 NGNYSE
+526 HGNYKE
-532 YCAKKSKKLV
+532 YCERKNKPVV
-542 EKSNEN
+542 EKDTKG
-548 VVNNYEEQKKIK
+548 VNDYEEQKRVK
-560 NRISSLER
+560 NRISSLEK
-568 KYVETEKNIEKLEEK
+568 KYNETEKFIEKLEEK
-583 KSNLEKEYEI
+583 KSLLEEDYNQ
-593 AGKKN
+593 AGKENNLDK
-598 ILEELLEIQEKLENI
+598 LLEIQEKMEKL
-613 DLEILSEMEKW
+613 DDEIMESMEKW
-624 EEIEKE
+624 EDIEKE
-630 LKNLKKAL
+630 LKILKKAL

>member
-1 MALLHVENLYKGFS
+1 MALLHVDNLYKGFS
-15 GETLFKNITFS
+15 GETLFKNISFS

-50 LEEEENDVDPTTNQ
+50 LEEEENDVDPSTNQ
-64 RGIISKKGNLK
+64 RGTISKKGNLR
-75 IGYLSQNINLNPN
+75 IGYLSQNINLNYE
-88 NTIFDELMLVFGKVM
+88 NTVFDELMLVFGSVL
-103 EDHKKIQELS
+103 EDYKKIQELS
-113 LRINI
+113 FRINL
-118 EPENF
+118 EPDNF
-123 DSIME
+123 DKIME

-151 VLNGLSISEDLW
+151 ILNGLSVQEDLW
-163 QQRIG
+163 KQKIG

-176 RTALG
+176 RVALG

-201 LLAIEWL
+201 LVAIEWL

-239 EGHTLKTYKGNFIEY
+239 EGHTLKTYKGNFTEY
-254 TIQKEIY
+254 TIQKEVY
-261 LSGAIKAFEKEQEKI
+261 LSGAMKAFEKEQEKI

-291 SKQARGRESFLNRM
+291 SKQARGRESLLNRM

-326 PSVDRVLKIEKLSK
+326 PSVDRVLKIQNLSK

-359 RVGLIGKNGVGKST
+359 RVGIIGKNGVGKST
-373 LLKIINGME
+373 LLKIINGTE
-382 KADSGKITI
+382 NPDSGVVTI
-391 GDKVTIGYYDQNH
+391 GEKVTIGYYDQNH
-404 QGLDEKVSI
+404 KGLDEKASI

-512 NTIYEITEDGAEKF
+512 NTIYEITENGAEKF
-526 NGNYSE
+526 HGNYKE
-532 YCAKKSKKLV
+532 YCERKNKPVV
-542 EKSNEN
+542 EKDTKSF
-548 VVNNYEEQKKIK
+548 KI
-560 NRISSLER
+560 L
-568 KYVETEKNIEKLEEK
+568 
-583 KSNLEKEYEI
+583 
-593 AGKKN
+593 
-598 ILEELLEIQEKLENI
+598 
-613 DLEILSEMEKW
+613 
-624 EEIEKE
+624 
-630 LKNLKKAL
+630 

>member
-1 MALLHVENLYKGFS
+1 MALLHVDNLYKGFS
-15 GETLFKNITFS
+15 GETLFKNISFS

-50 LEEEENDVDPTTNQ
+50 LEEEENDVDPSTNQ
-64 RGIISKKGNLK
+64 RGTISKKGNLR
-75 IGYLSQNINLNPN
+75 IGYLSQNINLNYE
-88 NTIFDELMLVFGKVM
+88 NTVFDELMLVFGSVL
-103 EDHKKIQELS
+103 EDYKKIQELS
-113 LRINI
+113 FRINL
-118 EPENF
+118 EPDNF
-123 DSIME
+123 DKIME

-151 VLNGLSISEDLW
+151 ILNGLSVQEDLW
-163 QQRIG
+163 KQKIG

-176 RTALG
+176 RVALG

-201 LLAIEWL
+201 LVAIEWL

-239 EGHTLKTYKGNFIEY
+239 EGHTLKTYKGNFTEY
-254 TIQKEIY
+254 TIQKEVY
-261 LSGAIKAFEKEQEKI
+261 LSGAMKAFEKEQEKI

-291 SKQARGRESFLNRM
+291 SKQARGRESLLNRM

-311 VVNVRKMKLKFDIER
+311 VVNVRKMKLKFDIDR
-326 PSVDRVLKIEKLSK
+326 PSVDRVLKIQNLSK

-359 RVGLIGKNGVGKST
+359 RVGIIGKNGVGKST
-373 LLKIINGME
+373 FLKIINGTE
-382 KADSGKITI
+382 KADSGVVTI
-391 GDKVTIGYYDQNH
+391 GEKVTIGYYDQNH
-404 QGLDEKVSI
+404 KGLDEKASI

-512 NTIYEITEDGAEKF
+512 NTIYEITENGAEKF
-526 NGNYSE
+526 HGNYKE
-532 YCAKKSKKLV
+532 YCERKNKPVV
-542 EKSNEN
+542 EKDTKG
-548 VVNNYEEQKKIK
+548 VNDYEEQKRVK
-560 NRISSLER
+560 NRISSLEK
-568 KYVETEKNIEKLEEK
+568 KYNETEKFIEKLEK
-583 KSNLEKEYEI
+583 KRSLLEEDYNQ
-593 AGKKN
+593 AGKENNLDK
-598 ILEELLEIQEKLENI
+598 LLEIQEKMEKLDE
-613 DLEILSEMEKW
+613 EIMESMEKW
-624 EEIEKE
+624 EDIEKE
-630 LKNLKKAL
+630 LKILKKAL

>member
-1 MALLHVENLYKGFS
+1 MALLHVDNLYKGFS
-15 GETLFKNITFS
+15 GETLFKNISFS

-43 TTLIKML
+43 TTLIKMI
-50 LEEEENDVDPTTNQ
+50 LEEEENDVDPSTNQ
-64 RGIISKKGNLK
+64 RGTISKKGNLK
-75 IGYLSQNINLNPN
+75 IGYLSQNINLNYE
-88 NTIFDELMLVFGKVM
+88 NTVFDELMLVFGSVL
-103 EDHKKIQELS
+103 EDYKKIQELS
-113 LRINI
+113 FRINL
-118 EPENF
+118 EPDNF
-123 DSIME
+123 DKIME

-151 VLNGLSISEDLW
+151 ILNGLSVQEDLW
-163 QQRIG
+163 KQKIG

-176 RTALG
+176 RVALG

-201 LLAIEWL
+201 LVAIEWL

-239 EGHTLKTYKGNFIEY
+239 EGHTLKTYKGNFTEY
-254 TIQKEIY
+254 TIQKEVY
-261 LSGAIKAFEKEQEKI
+261 LSGAMKAFEKEQEKI

-291 SKQARGRESFLNRM
+291 SKQARGRESLLNRM

-326 PSVDRVLKIEKLSK
+326 PSVDRVLKIQNLSK

-359 RVGLIGKNGVGKST
+359 RVGIIGKNGVGKST
-373 LLKIINGME
+373 LLKIINGTE
-382 KADSGKITI
+382 NPDSGVVTI
-391 GDKVTIGYYDQNH
+391 GEKVTIGYYDQNH
-404 QGLDEKVSI
+404 KGLDEKASI

-512 NTIYEITEDGAEKF
+512 NTIYEITENGAEKF
-526 NGNYSE
+526 HGNYKE
-532 YCAKKSKKLV
+532 YCERKNKPVV
-542 EKSNEN
+542 EKDTKG
-548 VVNNYEEQKKIK
+548 VNDYEEQKRIK
-560 NRISSLER
+560 NRISSLEK
-568 KYVETEKNIEKLEEK
+568 KYNEIEKFIEKLEEK
-583 KSNLEKEYEI
+583 KSLLEEDYNQ
-593 AGKKN
+593 AGKENNLDK
-598 ILEELLEIQEKLENI
+598 LLEIQEKMEKLDE
-613 DLEILSEMEKW
+613 EIMESMEKW
-624 EEIEKE
+624 EDIEKE
-630 LKNLKKAL
+630 LKILKKAL

>member
-1 MALLHVENLYKGFS
+1 MALLHVDNLYKGFS
-15 GETLFKNITFS
+15 GETLFKNISFS

-50 LEEEENDVDPTTNQ
+50 LEEEENDVDPSTNQ
-64 RGIISKKGNLK
+64 RGTISKKGNLR
-75 IGYLSQNINLNPN
+75 IGYLSQNINLNYE
-88 NTIFDELMLVFGKVM
+88 NTVFDELMLVFGSVL
-103 EDHKKIQELS
+103 EDYKKIQELS
-113 LRINI
+113 FRINL
-118 EPENF
+118 EPDNF
-123 DSIME
+123 DKIME

-151 VLNGLSISEDLW
+151 ILNGLSVQEDLW
-163 QQRIG
+163 KQKIG

-176 RTALG
+176 RVALG

-201 LLAIEWL
+201 LVAIEWL

-239 EGHTLKTYKGNFIEY
+239 EGHTLKTYKGNFTEY
-254 TIQKEIY
+254 TIQKEVY
-261 LSGAIKAFEKEQEKI
+261 LSGAMKAFEKEQEKI

-291 SKQARGRESFLNRM
+291 SKQARGRESLLNRM

-311 VVNVRKMKLKFDIER
+311 VVNVRKMKLKFDIDR
-326 PSVDRVLKIEKLSK
+326 PSVDRVLKIQNLSK

-359 RVGLIGKNGVGKST
+359 RVGIIGKNGVGKST
-373 LLKIINGME
+373 LLKIINGKE
-382 KADSGKITI
+382 KADSGIVTI
-391 GDKVTIGYYDQNH
+391 GEKVTIGYYDQNH
-404 QGLDEKVSI
+404 KGLDEKASI

-512 NTIYEITEDGAEKF
+512 NTIYEITENGAEKF
-526 NGNYSE
+526 HGNYKE
-532 YCAKKSKKLV
+532 YCERKNKPVV
-542 EKSNEN
+542 EKDTKG
-548 VVNNYEEQKKIK
+548 VNDYEEQKRVK
-560 NRISSLER
+560 NRISSLEK
-568 KYVETEKNIEKLEEK
+568 KYNETEKFIEKLEEK
-583 KSNLEKEYEI
+583 KSLLEEDYNQ
-593 AGKKN
+593 AGKENNLDK
-598 ILEELLEIQEKLENI
+598 LLEIQEKMEKLDE
-613 DLEILSEMEKW
+613 EIMESMEKW
-624 EEIEKE
+624 EDIEKE
-630 LKNLKKAL
+630 LKILKKAL

>member
-1 MALLHVENLYKGFS
+1 MALLHVDNLYKGFS
-15 GETLFKNITFS
+15 GEILFKNISFS

-50 LEEEENDVDPTTNQ
+50 LEEEENDVDPSTNQ
-64 RGIISKKGNLK
+64 RGTISKKGNLR
-75 IGYLSQNINLNPN
+75 IGYLSQNINLNYE
-88 NTIFDELMLVFGKVM
+88 NTVFDELMLVFGSVL
-103 EDHKKIQELS
+103 EDYKKIQELS
-113 LRINI
+113 FRINL
-118 EPENF
+118 EPDNF
-123 DSIME
+123 DKIME

-151 VLNGLSISEDLW
+151 ILNGLSVQEDLW
-163 QQRIG
+163 KQKIG

-176 RTALG
+176 RVALG

-201 LLAIEWL
+201 LVAIEWL

-239 EGHTLKTYKGNFIEY
+239 EGHTLKTYKGNFTEY
-254 TIQKEIY
+254 TIQKEVY
-261 LSGAIKAFEKEQEKI
+261 LSGAMKAFEKEQEKI

-291 SKQARGRESFLNRM
+291 SKQARGRESLLNRM

-311 VVNVRKMKLKFDIER
+311 VVNVRKMKLKFDIDR
-326 PSVDRVLKIEKLSK
+326 PSVDRVLKIQNLSK

-359 RVGLIGKNGVGKST
+359 RVGIIGKNGVGKST
-373 LLKIINGME
+373 LLKIINGTE
-382 KADSGKITI
+382 KADSGVVTI
-391 GDKVTIGYYDQNH
+391 GEKVTIGYYDQNH
-404 QGLDEKVSI
+404 KGLDEKASI

-512 NTIYEITEDGAEKF
+512 NTIYEITENGAEKF
-526 NGNYSE
+526 HGNYKE
-532 YCAKKSKKLV
+532 YCERKNKPVV
-542 EKSNEN
+542 EKDTKG
-548 VVNNYEEQKKIK
+548 VNDYEEQKRVK
-560 NRISSLER
+560 NRISSLEK
-568 KYVETEKNIEKLEEK
+568 KYNETEKFIE
-583 KSNLEKEYEI
+583 
-593 AGKKN
+593 
-598 ILEELLEIQEKLENI
+598 
-613 DLEILSEMEKW
+613 LSL
-624 EEIEKE
+624 IHI
-630 LKNLKKAL
+630 